1 MSTKTETNNNGQ
13 AVTTLEEKPI
23 VAQVASQIMSYLSK
37 GTLHLPADYS
47 VDNALKSAWLY
58 LLEAVDKDKKPLLQA
73 CTRSSIVNA
82 LLDYAIQGLN
92 TAKKQAYFIA
102 YGGKCVM
109 QRSYFGDQAIAL
121 RVQPGITFYY
131 QLIRRG
137 DEVRTSI
144 IAGRRIVIKHESDF
158 AHENAEIIG
167 AYAGVLSATGEDL
180 GAEVMTIEDIKRSW
194 SMSKTYNPQ
203 NGNGTHVKF
212 EGDMALRTVIRK
224 RCKPIFNVSND
235 HELLAALVRSDVEVT
250 SAEMDEEVTAFANAE
265 VIDMPELP
273 EPEHPIQIPAKEATT
288 TDQEPGY

>member
-13 AVTTLEEKPI
+13 LVTTLEEKPI

-58 LLEAVDKDKKPLLQA
+58 LLEAVDKDKS
-73 CTRSSIVNA
+73 RSSKPARGPVSSMRYSTTRFRA
-82 LLDYAIQGLN
+82 STLRRSKPTSLP
-92 TAKKQAYFIA
+92 T
-102 YGGKCVM
+102 GKCVM

-167 AYAGVLSATGEDL
+167 AYAGSSA
-180 GAEVMTIEDIKRSW
+180 
-194 SMSKTYNPQ
+194 Q
-203 NGNGTHVKF
+203 
-212 EGDMALRTVIRK
+212 
-224 RCKPIFNVSND
+224 
-235 HELLAALVRSDVEVT
+235 
-250 SAEMDEEVTAFANAE
+250 
-265 VIDMPELP
+265 
-273 EPEHPIQIPAKEATT
+273 PAKTLG
-288 TDQEPGY
+288 PKS